1 MQGRIFDKW
10 RGSLAILV
18 EGRSLT
24 KYFAQRGG
32 LFGLRTQLAVRAV
45 DGLRLVS
52 EPLRTHTDLRG
63 EGLAAR
69 VVELLEQVGLEK
81 EHLYRYP
88 HEFSGGQ
95 RQRIAVVRVLAMKRR
110 LRSPKCVGS
119 EFPC

>member
-1 MQGRIFDKW
+1 VDEVN
-10 RGSLAILV
+10 LA
-18 EGRSLT
+18 
-24 KYFAQRGG
+24 
-32 LFGLRTQLAVRAV
+32 
-45 DGLRLVS
+45 S

-63 EGLAAR
+63 EALAAR
-69 VVELLEQVGLEK
+69 VMELLERVGLER

-95 RQRIAVVRVLAMKRR
+95 CQRIAMVRVLAMKRR